1 MAIVDVL
8 DLNKKKVGSVELHD
22 GVFGVKADP
31 QLVHT
36 AVVMQQAC

>member
-22 GVFGVKADP
+22 GVFGCQGGPSIGAYGGCDAAGV
-31 QLVHT
+31 
-36 AVVMQQAC
+36 